1 MTNCI
6 LLSQD
11 ISVGNCFDAI
21 PVIEELVMRGHISG
35 HDPNCQEMYH
45 MAQFELFDIVEI
57 ECEENAIVFYSS
69 HFPAI
74 AVPINFLMEV
84 ENVH

>member
-1 MTNCI
+1 MTKHL

-11 ISVGNCFDAI
+11 VIVGHCFDAVA
-21 PVIEELVMRGHISG
+21 VIEDLITGGYLSG

-69 HFPAI
+69 HFPSI
-74 AVPINFLMEV
+74 AVPIGFLMEV
-84 ENVH
+84 ENVQ

>member
-1 MTNCI
+1 MANCL

-11 ISVGNCFDAI
+11 ISVGQCFDAI

-84 ENVH
+84 ESE

>member
-1 MTNCI
+1 MI

-11 ISVGNCFDAI
+11 VSVGQCFDAAK
-21 PVIEELVMRGHISG
+21 VLEDLVMRGHIAG
-35 HDPNCQEMYH
+35 HDPNCQELYH
-45 MAQFELFDIVEI
+45 AAQFELFDIVEI

-84 ENVH
+84 ESVE

>member
-1 MTNCI
+1 MSNC
-6 LLSQD
+6 LLFSQD
-11 ISVGNCFDAI
+11 VSVGQCFDAI
-21 PVIEELVMRGHISG
+21 PVIEELVMRGYISG

-57 ECEENAIVFYSS
+57 ECEENAIIFYSS

-74 AVPINFLMEV
+74 AVPIGFLMEV
-84 ENVH
+84 ENVE

>member
-1 MTNCI
+1 ML

-11 ISVGNCFDAI
+11 VCVGQCFDACA
-21 PVIEELVMRGHISG
+21 VIENLIMQGYMSG

-57 ECEENAIVFYSS
+57 ECEENAIIFYSS
-69 HFPAI
+69 HFPSI

-84 ENVH
+84 ESA

>member
-1 MTNCI
+1 MSNY
-6 LLSQD
+6 LLFSQD
-11 ISVGNCFDAI
+11 VNVGQCFDAVA
-21 PVIEELVMRGHISG
+21 VIEDLITGGYLSG

-45 MAQFELFDIVEI
+45 MAQFELFEIVEI
-57 ECEENAIVFYSS
+57 ECEENAIIFYSS

-84 ENVH
+84 ENVE

>member
-1 MTNCI
+1 MTKYS

-11 ISVGNCFDAI
+11 VIIGQCFDAI

-45 MAQFELFDIVEI
+45 AAQFELFDIVEI
-57 ECEENAIVFYSS
+57 ECEGNAIVFYSS

-74 AVPINFLMEV
+74 AVPVNFLMEV
-84 ENVH
+84 EYV

>member
-1 MTNCI
+1 MPNCW

-45 MAQFELFDIVEI
+45 MAQFELFDICDI
-57 ECEENAIVFYSS
+57 ECEGNAIVFHSL
-69 HFPAI
+69 HFPSI
-74 AVPINFLMEV
+74 AVPLNFLMEV
-84 ENVH
+84 ENVQ

>member
-1 MTNCI
+1 MAKCL

-35 HDPNCQEMYH
+35 HDPNCQEMYR

-84 ENVH
+84 KNV

>member
-1 MTNCI
+1 MSNCI

-11 ISVGNCFDAI
+11 LSVGQCFDAV
-21 PVIEELVMRGHISG
+21 PVIENLIIGGYISG
-35 HDPNCQEMYH
+35 HDPKCQEMYH

-57 ECEENAIVFYSS
+57 ECERNAIVFHSVN
-69 HFPAI
+69 FPPI

-84 ENVH
+84 ENVE

>member
-1 MTNCI
+1 MI

-11 ISVGNCFDAI
+11 VRVGHSFDASI
-21 PVIEELVMRGHISG
+21 ALDDLVTMGHLSG
-35 HDPNCQEMYH
+35 HDPICVEMYH
-45 MAQFELFDIVEI
+45 MAQFELFDICEI
-57 ECEENAIVFYSS
+57 ECEENTIIFHSS

-84 ENVH
+84 ESA

>member
-1 MTNCI
+1 MENCL

-11 ISVGNCFDAI
+11 VSVGHCFDAI

-84 ENVH
+84 ESE

>member
-1 MTNCI
+1 MRNCL

-11 ISVGNCFDAI
+11 ISVGQCFDAI

-84 ENVH
+84 ESE

>member
-1 MTNCI
+1 MENCL

-11 ISVGNCFDAI
+11 ISVGQCFDAI

-84 ENVH
+84 ESE

>member
-1 MTNCI
+1 MSNCL

-11 ISVGNCFDAI
+11 ISVGYCFDAI

-57 ECEENAIVFYSS
+57 ECEGNAIVFYSS

-74 AVPINFLMEV
+74 AVPIDFLMEV
-84 ENVH
+84 ENVE

>member
-1 MTNCI
+1 MRKYR

-11 ISVGNCFDAI
+11 VSVGQCFDASH
-21 PVIEELVMRGHISG
+21 VIENLIAGGYMSG

-57 ECEENAIVFYSS
+57 ECEENAIVFHSV
-69 HFPAI
+69 HFPSI
-74 AVPINFLMEV
+74 VVPIGFLMEV

>member
-1 MTNCI
+1 MTKYS

-11 ISVGNCFDAI
+11 VIIGQCFDASL
-21 PVIEELVMRGHISG
+21 VIEELVMRGHISG
-35 HDPNCQEMYH
+35 HDPNCQEMYY

-69 HFPAI
+69 HFPSI

-84 ENVH
+84 ESV

>member
-1 MTNCI
+1 MRNCL

-11 ISVGNCFDAI
+11 VTIGQCFDACA
-21 PVIEELVMRGHISG
+21 VIENLIAGGYISG

-57 ECEENAIVFYSS
+57 ECEESAIVFYSS

-84 ENVH
+84 ENVE

>member
-1 MTNCI
+1 MSNYL

-11 ISVGNCFDAI
+11 VSVGQCFDASK
-21 PVIEELVMRGHISG
+21 VIDELVFHGYLSG

-57 ECEENAIVFYSS
+57 ECEENAIVFYSL

-74 AVPINFLMEV
+74 AVPIGFLMEV
-84 ENVH
+84 ENVE

>member
-1 MTNCI
+1 MSNCL

-11 ISVGNCFDAI
+11 ISVGQCFDAI

>member
-1 MTNCI
+1 MI

-11 ISVGNCFDAI
+11 ICVGQCFDAAKVLEDLI
-21 PVIEELVMRGHISG
+21 MLGHMSG

-84 ENVH
+84 ESA